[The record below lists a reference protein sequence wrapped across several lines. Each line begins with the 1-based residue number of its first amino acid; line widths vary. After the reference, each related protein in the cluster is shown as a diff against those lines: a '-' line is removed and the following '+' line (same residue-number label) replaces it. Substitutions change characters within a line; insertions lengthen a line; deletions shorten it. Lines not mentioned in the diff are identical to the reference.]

1 MKEGLQPLFNPSSI
15 ALIGASKDIWKSG
28 GFFLRSLINHGFP
41 GLVYPVN
48 PRESEILGLRTYPS
62 VLDIPGEVDLAIMTI
77 PAQATEQAM
86 LECAQKRVKF
96 AVLHTA
102 GYSETGDEGRELE
115 DRVIQIA
122 RQGGVRVIGPNC
134 MGIYS
139 PQAKLNT
146 IIPFIDLPE
155 MGINLPMEMGNVAFV
170 GQSGWASETF
180 IISGH
185 DRGLRVSRVISS
197 GNQSDLDTVDYLEY
211 FGADPNTSVIAA
223 YLEGIKRGRELL
235 RVAGE
240 VSKRKPIIMWK
251 AGKTAA
257 GARAVASHTGSLAGS
272 DLVYS
277 SAFKQAGVIRAQT
290 MEELI
295 DFAVAFS
302 CPYPPAGNR
311 VGIIV
316 EAGGGAVAAA
326 DACESLGLQISPLPN
341 EVQDEL
347 RNYLRDIKSPS
358 YAVRN
363 PVDLVWP
370 PFSEYSRILPRCLE
384 IMAKAVD
391 ALLAITY
398 YPLTDE
404 TYAQGMKKIGESVKK
419 PLLIVPPYPTRQ
431 SEGLSIYTQN
441 GIPAFP
447 TAERAA
453 KALAV
458 FFEYHKCLGQSP
470 GSR

>member
-1 MKEGLQPLFNPSSI
+1 MREGLELLFNPSSV
-15 ALIGASKDIWKSG
+15 ALIGASKDMWKSG
-28 GFFLRSLINHGFP
+28 GFFLRSLVNHGFR
-41 GLVYPVN
+41 GQVYPVN

-62 VLDIPGEVDLAIMTI
+62 VLDIPGEIDLAIMTI

-86 LECAQKRVKF
+86 LECAQKGVKF
-96 AVLHTA
+96 VVLHTA
-102 GYSETGDEGRELE
+102 GDSETGDEGSELE

-146 IIPFIDLPE
+146 IMPFIDLPE
-155 MGINLPMEMGNVAFV
+155 MGIDLPMEMGNVAFV

-180 IISGH
+180 IISGY
-185 DRGLRVSRVISS
+185 DRGRRLSRGISS
-197 GNQSDLDTVDYLEY
+197 GKQRDLDTVDYLEY
-211 FGADPNTSVIAA
+211 FGADPNTRVIAA
-223 YLEGIKRGRELL
+223 YVEGIKRGRELL

-240 VSKRKPIIMWK
+240 VSKRKPIIIWK
-251 AGKTAA
+251 AGRTAA

-277 SAFKQAGVIRAQT
+277 SAFKQAGIIRAQN

-302 CPYPPAGNR
+302 CPYPPAGNH

-326 DACESLGLQISPLPN
+326 DACESLGLQISPFSK

-347 RNYLRDIKSPS
+347 GDYLREIKSPS
-358 YAVRN
+358 YAVKN

-370 PFSEYSRILPRCLE
+370 PFSEYSRIVPRCLE

-391 ALLAITY
+391 ALLVVTY

-404 TYAQGMKKIGESVKK
+404 RYAQGMKELEERVKK
-419 PLLIVPPYPTRQ
+419 PLFIVPPYPTRQ
-431 SEGLSIYTQN
+431 SEGLSNYTQK

-447 TAERAA
+447 TPERAA
-453 KALAV
+453 KALAA
-458 FFEYHKCLGQSP
+458 FFEYHSG
-470 GSR
+470 G

>member
-1 MKEGLQPLFNPSSI
+1 MKEGLQPLFNPSSV

-146 IIPFIDLPE
+146 SLPFIDLPE
-155 MGINLPMEMGNVAFV
+155 MGIELPMEMGNVAFV
-170 GQSGWASETF
+170 GQSGWASESF
-180 IISGH
+180 IISGYDH
-185 DRGLRVSRVISS
+185 GLRVSRVISS
-197 GNQSDLDTVDYLEY
+197 GNQSDLDTVDYIKY
-211 FGADPNTSVIAA
+211 FGADPNTRVIAA
-223 YLEGIKRGRELL
+223 YVEGIKRGRELI

-240 VSKRKPIIMWK
+240 VSKRKPIIIWK
-251 AGKTAA
+251 AGRSAA

-272 DLVYS
+272 DLVHDG
-277 SAFKQAGVIRAQT
+277 AGSGRRRT
-290 MEELI
+290 
-295 DFAVAFS
+295 
-302 CPYPPAGNR
+302 
-311 VGIIV
+311 
-316 EAGGGAVAAA
+316 GG
-326 DACESLGLQISPLPN
+326 L
-341 EVQDEL
+341 
-347 RNYLRDIKSPS
+347 K
-358 YAVRN
+358 
-363 PVDLVWP
+363 
-370 PFSEYSRILPRCLE
+370 
-384 IMAKAVD
+384 
-391 ALLAITY
+391 
-398 YPLTDE
+398 
-404 TYAQGMKKIGESVKK
+404 
-419 PLLIVPPYPTRQ
+419 
-431 SEGLSIYTQN
+431 
-441 GIPAFP
+441 
-447 TAERAA
+447 
-453 KALAV
+453 
-458 FFEYHKCLGQSP
+458 
-470 GSR
+470 

>member
-1 MKEGLQPLFNPSSI
+1 MKERLELLFNPSSL

-28 GFFLRSLINHGFP
+28 GFFLRSLVDHGFR
-41 GLVYPVN
+41 GQVYPVN
-48 PRESEILGLRTYPS
+48 PRESEIMGLRTYSS
-62 VLDIPGEVDLAIMTI
+62 VVDIPAEVDLAIMTI

-86 LECAQKRVKF
+86 LECAQKGVKF

-102 GYSETGDEGRELE
+102 GYSETGDEGRDLE

-155 MGINLPMEMGNVAFV
+155 MGIDLPMEMGDVAFV

-211 FGADPNTSVIAA
+211 FGADPNTRVIAA
-223 YLEGIKRGRELL
+223 YLEGIKKGRELL
-235 RVAGE
+235 RVAAE
-240 VSKRKPIIMWK
+240 VSKRKPIIIWK
-251 AGKTAA
+251 AGKTDA

-277 SAFKQAGVIRAQT
+277 GAFKQAGIIRAQN

-295 DFAVAFS
+295 DLAVAFS
-302 CPYPPAGNR
+302 CPHPTAGNR

-326 DACESLGLQISPLPN
+326 DACESLGLHISPFPE

-347 RNYLRDIKSPS
+347 RDYLKEIKSPS
-358 YAVRN
+358 YAVKN

-370 PFSEYSRILPRCLE
+370 PFSEYSRILPQCLE
-384 IMAKAVD
+384 IMAKAAD

-404 TYAQGMKKIGESVKK
+404 PYAQGMKELVERVKK
-419 PLLIVPPYPTRQ
+419 PLFIVPPYPTRQ
-431 SEGLSIYTQN
+431 SEGLSIYTRN

-458 FFEYHKCLGQSP
+458 FFEYHKYLGQSR